1 MTDWIADSWAWV
13 EYIRGSDKG
22 KKLRDELESGSE
34 IFTHPVTIAELVSKF
49 RRENLDVET
58 VWKAVNST
66 SRVITVDSLDAKDAG
81 LTHASTKAKRPNFSL
96 ADAFVLQSARK
107 LNCRI
112 LTGDPDFDGITEA
125 FLLAPPHK
133 LKSSRST
140 AKGNQDNSNENESTK
155 TPVHHRFTPKSSKNS
170 L

>member
-22 KKLRDELESGSE
+22 TKLRDELERGSE

-49 RRENLDVET
+49 KRENLDAEIA
-58 VWKAVNST
+58 WKAVNST
-66 SRVITVDSLDAKDAG
+66 SKVITVDSLDAKEAG
-81 LTHASTKAKRPNFSL
+81 LTHASTKAKKPNFSL

-112 LTGDPDFDGITEA
+112 LTGDPDFDGIAEA

-133 LKSSRST
+133 VKSGRST
-140 AKGNQDNSNENESTK
+140 AKGNQNNSTK
-155 TPVHHRFTPKSSKNS
+155 SKPT
-170 L
+170 